1 MVNLPSPKPND
12 RAYKRTSYGFAIL
25 LLMMMVALYSGPV
38 HSESFSKPELEAVI
52 LYKIMQLSQWPD
64 DKSIVEFNIGI
75 YDSSSYISTFK
86 KIFKQ
91 QKIRNKN
98 LNIFKF
104 NPYTDKKS
112 INILF
117 ITRNNTHKL
126 KEINRLL
133 KGKHVLIIT
142 DQSNDKRHVMVNL
155 PLKNKSKIT
164 FEINRANIILEGIKI
179 SNDIVLMG
187 GSELDIAK
195 IYQDTVSDLSK
206 SKDIINKQDIELIEQ
221 QKKLAKKDLELSN
234 LITEI
239 DKQKR
244 QMKKQKEEILKDNI
258 ILKANSLTLKINSQK
273 LQSNQLS
280 LDKQNTDNK
289 ILLTEISNNKL
300 TLINQTKYLKE
311 KDEAIRQRELEIDL
325 SKKTVSKQQSTI
337 DTQQRILI
345 FFIIQIFL
353 VGALIIILYLG
364 YLTKKKSS
372 SLMQEKNQELE
383 VTMDNLK
390 STQKKLIE
398 SEKMASL
405 GGMVKGIAHEINTP
419 AGIVLTASSSLLKKT
434 QDLEL
439 EFKKGKVT
447 ESIFMK
453 YLHYSKETTQLSVN
467 NINRLSELVK
477 NFKLVAVDQYS
488 NQKREFELT
497 EYIHEV
503 VSTLHPMLQGNHALN
518 IVAQQKITLY
528 SYPGAFSQIISL
540 LVENSLMHAFSAT
553 QNGIMEIR
561 IRQQDHTLHFTFMD
575 NGTTA
580 NQDTLKNIF
589 EPFYTTMRSSSCT
602 GLGGHILYNLVTQLL
617 LGSVYCSLS
626 ENGGL
631 IFEIT
636 IPIEQM

>member
-1 MVNLPSPKPND
+1 MAFN
-12 RAYKRTSYGFAIL
+12 
-25 LLMMMVALYSGPV
+25 SGLC
-38 HSESFSKPELEAVI
+38 HSETFSKPELEAVI

-75 YDSSSYISTFK
+75 YDSSSYITTFK

-98 LNIFKF
+98 IKILKF
-104 NPYTDKKS
+104 NPYTDKQP
-112 INILF
+112 IHILF

-126 KEINRLL
+126 KKINRLL

-155 PLKNKSKIT
+155 PLRNKSKIT
-164 FEINRANIILEGIKI
+164 FEINRGNIILEGINI
-179 SNDIVLMG
+179 SNDIVLIG

-206 SKDIINKQDIELIEQ
+206 SKDIISKQDQELVEQ
-221 QKKLAKKDLELSN
+221 QQQLAEKDLELSN

-258 ILKANSLTLKINSQK
+258 ILKANSLTLKINRQK
-273 LQSNQLS
+273 LQSNRLS
-280 LDKQNTDNK
+280 LDKQKTDNK
-289 ILLTEISNNKL
+289 ILLTEIVNNKL
-300 TLINQTKYLKE
+300 TLINQKKYLKE
-311 KDEAIRQRELEIDL
+311 KDEAIRQREIEIDL
-325 SKKTVSKQQSTI
+325 SKKTVSNQQSTI

-345 FFIIQIFL
+345 FFIVQIFM
-353 VGALIIILYLG
+353 VAALIIVLYVS
-364 YLTKKKSS
+364 YLAKKKSS

-383 VTMDNLK
+383 VTMNNLR

-434 QDLEL
+434 QDLEVK
-439 EFKKGKVT
+439 FKQGKVT
-447 ESIFMK
+447 ETTFMDF
-453 YLHYSKETTQLSVN
+453 LHYSKETTQLSVS
-467 NINRLSELVK
+467 NINRVSELVK

-503 VSTLHPMLQGNHALN
+503 VSTLHPMLQGKHGLN
-518 IVAQQKITLY
+518 IVAQQKIKLY

-553 QNGIMEIR
+553 QNGLMKIQVA
-561 IRQQDHTLHFTFMD
+561 RQDNTLHFTFMD

-580 NQDTLKNIF
+580 NQDTLENIF

-617 LGSVYCSLS
+617 LGSIHCSLS
-626 ENGGL
+626 ESGGL
-631 IFEIT
+631 VFEIT
-636 IPIEQM
+636 VPIEQV

>member
-1 MVNLPSPKPND
+1 MMTNLRPPNPRD
-12 RAYKRTSYGFAIL
+12 TANRRVSCGLAIL
-25 LLMMMVALYSGPV
+25 LLMALNSNFC
-38 HSESFSKPELEAVI
+38 HAETFSKPELEAVI
-52 LYKIMQLSQWPD
+52 LYKIMQLSQWPA
-64 DKSIVEFNIGI
+64 DKSIPEFNIGI
-75 YDSSSYISTFK
+75 YDSSSYITTFK
-86 KIFKQ
+86 KIFSQ

-104 NPYTDKKS
+104 NPYKDKQ
-112 INILF
+112 NIHVLF

-155 PLKNKSKIT
+155 PLNNKSKIT

-179 SNDIVLMG
+179 SNDIVIIG

-206 SKDIINKQDIELIEQ
+206 SKDIISKKDLELVEQ
-221 QKKLAKKDLELSN
+221 QQQLAEKDLELSN

-239 DKQKR
+239 GKQQQ

-258 ILKANSLTLKINSQK
+258 ILKANSLTLKINRQK
-273 LQSNQLS
+273 LQSNRLS

-289 ILLTEISNNKL
+289 ILLTEIANNKL

-311 KDEAIRQRELEIDL
+311 KDEAIRQREIEIDL

-345 FFIIQIFL
+345 FFIVQIFM
-353 VGALIIILYLG
+353 VAALIIVLYIS
-364 YLTKKKSS
+364 YLSKKKSS

-383 VTMDNLK
+383 VTMDNLR

-434 QDLEL
+434 QDLEVK
-439 EFKKGKVT
+439 FKQGKVT
-447 ESIFMK
+447 ETTFMD

-467 NINRLSELVK
+467 NINRVSELVK

-503 VSTLHPMLQGNHALN
+503 VSTLHPMLQGKHGLN
-518 IVAQQKITLY
+518 IVAQQKIKLY
-528 SYPGAFSQIISL
+528 SYPGAFSHIISL

-553 QNGIMEIR
+553 QNGLMEIQVA
-561 IRQQDHTLHFTFMD
+561 RQDNTLHFTFMD
-575 NGTTA
+575 NGSTA
-580 NQDTLKNIF
+580 NQDTLENIF

-617 LGSVYCSLS
+617 LGSIHCSLS
-626 ENGGL
+626 ESGGL
-631 IFEIT
+631 VFEIT
-636 IPIEQM
+636 VPIEQV

>member
-1 MVNLPSPKPND
+1 MAIYPLSH
-12 RAYKRTSYGFAIL
+12 KRLRNTASNRIGCGLTIL
-25 LLMMMVALYSGPV
+25 LLMALTFNLC
-38 HSESFSKPELEAVI
+38 HSETFRKPELEAVI
-52 LYKIMQLSQWPD
+52 LYKIMQLSQWPA
-64 DKSIVEFNIGI
+64 DKSIPEFNIGI
-75 YDSSSYISTFK
+75 YDSSSYITTFK

-91 QKIRNKN
+91 QKIRNKK

-104 NPYTDKKS
+104 NPYKDKK
-112 INILF
+112 NIHVLF

-155 PLKNKSKIT
+155 PLKNNSKIT
-164 FEINRANIILEGIKI
+164 FEINRGNIILAGIKI
-179 SNDIVLMG
+179 SKDIVLMG

-195 IYQDTVSDLSK
+195 IYQETVSDLSK
-206 SKDIINKQDIELIEQ
+206 SKDIISKKDLELVAQ
-221 QKKLAKKDLELSN
+221 QKKLAAKDLELSE

-239 DKQKR
+239 AKQQRQMTKQK
-244 QMKKQKEEILKDNI
+244 KEILEGNI
-258 ILKANSLTLKINSQK
+258 ILQENSRTLKYNTLK
-273 LQSNQLS
+273 LQDSSFTLE
-280 LDKQNTDNK
+280 KQNIENK
-289 ILLTEISNNKL
+289 ILLSEIDNNKL
-300 TLINQTKYLKE
+300 TLINQTRYLQE
-311 KDEAIRQRELEIDL
+311 KDEEIRQRELEINL

-337 DTQQRILI
+337 KTQQNILI

-353 VGALIIILYLG
+353 VAALIIVLYVS
-364 YLTKKKSS
+364 YLAKKKSS
-372 SLMQEKNQELE
+372 SLMQAKNQELE
-383 VTMDNLK
+383 VTMNNLR

-434 QDLEL
+434 QDLEVK
-439 EFKKGKVT
+439 FKQGKVT
-447 ESIFMK
+447 ETTFMD

-497 EYIHEV
+497 DYIHEV
-503 VSTLHPMLQGNHALN
+503 VSTLHPMLQGNHELN
-518 IVAQQKITLY
+518 IVAQQKIKLY

-553 QNGIMEIR
+553 QNGLMEIR
-561 IRQQDHTLHFTFMD
+561 VTRQDNTLHFTFMD

-580 NQDTLKNIF
+580 NQDTLDNIF
-589 EPFYTTMRSSSCT
+589 EPFYTTMRSSNCT

-617 LGSVYCSLS
+617 MGGIHCSLS
-626 ENGGL
+626 DIGGL
-631 IFEIT
+631 VFEIT
-636 IPIEQM
+636 IPIEQL

>member
-1 MVNLPSPKPND
+1 MIVTLHSSKPRDTANK
-12 RAYKRTSYGFAIL
+12 RASCGLVIL
-25 LLMMMVALYSGPV
+25 LLMAFNSGLC
-38 HSESFSKPELEAVI
+38 HSETFSKPELEAVI
-52 LYKIMQLSQWPD
+52 LYKIIQLSQWPD

-75 YDSSSYISTFK
+75 YDSSSYTTTFK
-86 KIFKQ
+86 KIFKH

-98 LNIFKF
+98 IKILKF
-104 NPYTDKKS
+104 NPYTDKQS
-112 INILF
+112 IHVLF

-155 PLKNKSKIT
+155 PLRKKGKIT
-164 FEINRANIILEGIKI
+164 FEINRGNIILEGIKI
-179 SNDIVLMG
+179 SNDIVLIG

-206 SKDIINKQDIELIEQ
+206 SKDIISKQDQELVTQ
-221 QKKLAKKDLELSN
+221 QKKLADKDLELSD

-239 DKQKR
+239 DRQHR
-244 QMKKQKEEILKDNI
+244 QMKKQKEEILKGNI
-258 ILKANSLTLKINSQK
+258 ILQANSLTLKSNNQK
-273 LQSNQLS
+273 LQNNRLS
-280 LDKQNTDNK
+280 LEKQNIENK
-289 ILLTEISNNKL
+289 NLLTEIADNKL
-300 TLINQTKYLKE
+300 TLVNQTNYLKE
-311 KDEAIRQRELEIDL
+311 KDEAIRQRELEINL

-337 DTQQRILI
+337 KTQQKFLI
-345 FFIIQIFL
+345 FFIIQVFL
-353 VGALIIILYLG
+353 VGALIVVLYIS
-364 YLTKKKSS
+364 YLSKKKSS
-372 SLMQEKNQELE
+372 SLMHAKNQELE
-383 VTMDNLK
+383 ITMDNLK
-390 STQKKLIE
+390 ATQKKLIE

-434 QDLEL
+434 QDIEVK
-439 EFKKGKVT
+439 FKQGKVT
-447 ESIFMK
+447 ESNFMD

-497 EYIHEV
+497 QYIHEV
-503 VSTLHPMLQGNHALN
+503 VSTLHPMLHNHALN
-518 IVAQQKITLY
+518 IVAEQTIKLY

-540 LVENSLMHAFSAT
+540 LIENSLMHAFSTT
-553 QNGIMEIR
+553 QNGVMEIQVS
-561 IRQQDHTLHFTFMD
+561 QQGNTIHFTFTD

-580 NQDTLKNIF
+580 NQDTLDNIF

-617 LGSVYCSLS
+617 LGSIHCSLS

-631 IFEIT
+631 VFEIT
-636 IPIEQM
+636 MPIEQE